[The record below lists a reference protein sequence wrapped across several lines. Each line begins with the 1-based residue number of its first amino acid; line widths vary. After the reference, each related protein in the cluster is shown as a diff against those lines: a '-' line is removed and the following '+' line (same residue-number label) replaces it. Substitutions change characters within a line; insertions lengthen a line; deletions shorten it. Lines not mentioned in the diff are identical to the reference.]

1 VTPPL
6 RGHEPRVR
14 QNVDMPSRVSASS
27 IPDGASRARKGID
40 GTARTLVLRFL
51 MGAPNSTQPE
61 VVEHTGISP
70 AAARLALGDLEQLGY
85 VKADVERPRKGRHVK
100 YAAVRG
106 AFSEDL
112 EALTSWLLS

>member
-1 VTPPL
+1 MAPPL
-6 RGHEPRVR
+6 RGQGHRVG

-51 MGAPNSTQPE
+51 MSAPNSTRPE
-61 VVEHTGISP
+61 VAEHTGISE
-70 AAARLALGDLEQLGY
+70 ATARLALGDLEQLGY
-85 VKADVERPRKGRHVK
+85 VKADIERPRKGRHVR
-100 YAAVRG
+100 YSAVRG
-106 AFSEDL
+106 VFSEDL

>member
-1 VTPPL
+1 
-6 RGHEPRVR
+6 
-14 QNVDMPSRVSASS
+14 MPARVSASS
-27 IPDGASRARKGID
+27 IPDSASRARKGLD
-40 GTARTLVLRFL
+40 GTARTLVLRYL
-51 MGAPNSTQPE
+51 MTTPNSTQPE

-85 VKADVERPRKGRHVK
+85 VKANVERPRRGRHVK

-106 AFSEDL
+106 AVTSDL

>member
-1 VTPPL
+1 
-6 RGHEPRVR
+6 
-14 QNVDMPSRVSASS
+14 MPSRVNASA
-27 IPDGASRARKGID
+27 IPDDASRARKGID
-40 GTARTLVLRFL
+40 GTSRTLVLRYL
-51 MGAPNSTQPE
+51 MGAPDSTQPE
-61 VVEHTGISP
+61 VAEHTGISP

-85 VKADVERPRKGRHVK
+85 VKANIERPRKGRLVR

>member
-1 VTPPL
+1 M
-6 RGHEPRVR
+6 RGHGPRVR

-51 MGAPNSTQPE
+51 MTTPNSTQPE
-61 VVEHTGISP
+61 VVQHTGISA

-85 VKADVERPRKGRHVK
+85 VKADVERPRRGRHVR

-106 AFSEDL
+106 TFSADL